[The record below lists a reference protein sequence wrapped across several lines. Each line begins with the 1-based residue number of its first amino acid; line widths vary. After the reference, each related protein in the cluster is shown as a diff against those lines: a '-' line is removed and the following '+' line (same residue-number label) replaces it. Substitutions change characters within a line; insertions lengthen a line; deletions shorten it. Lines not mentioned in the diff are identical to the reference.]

1 MRLSLLGP
9 ALLIAASA
17 AAAVSELRPAPTM
30 PSPSGPAAT
39 GAAPAAAVTSGP
51 AVRIGL
57 TTDPVRARVTAEG
70 GVVVRDPAR
79 RGTIWKKTFN
89 PGLTFVAESSGH
101 GAVLIYRVQVGSYST
116 QESAE
121 EKRVALEALL
131 QTEKVVVVYH
141 PDRGSWRVRAGEYR
155 TREEAAALSQRL
167 GDEGYRELWITEEA
181 AESSGRRRVRL
192 VDDRWNNFLTG
203 HDRVLVEPARAGQP
217 LRLEQASYRGTLEV
231 RVDKAGKLRLINH
244 LGMEDYLKGV
254 VPNEMGP
261 GVYPELEALKAQAV
275 AARTYT
281 VANLGQFSE
290 SGYDICDS
298 PQCQVYK
305 GAGTEH
311 PLSDQALLETRG
323 LILTHDSQPIH
334 ALYTS
339 TCGGHTED
347 GSLIFPEEKGAYLK
361 GVPCYPEAEAESR
374 TVTGGSWLDP
384 VILEDGSS
392 VNEEVQMLR
401 LHGVVG
407 DEALDRAWLLAPCRP
422 AEAVR
427 WTGLALG
434 QVGKKADPKGLN
446 GDRLVMHVLASYLAR
461 SLGWDEKMRLSLDDR
476 DLPYLLAFR
485 DRDEVPAEARRP
497 YAMLVLEGM
506 FVPFPDNSLR
516 PNHQPSRGLLL
527 RTLYRVLDFYGGL
540 GRQPATYRGSDSEK
554 VILESKK
561 EELTLTLAMAP
572 DAALF
577 RSFRDVSYPA
587 RTVPLTLGDRVL
599 YHTASDGSIDYLRLI
614 ANQRGVSDDRYS
626 SLYRWEERRTRLELE
641 NLLRQRVDV
650 GTLADIEPT
659 RRGVSGRVV
668 EVRIAGSRGDFF
680 LRGFR
685 IRTAFGIRENL
696 FTVDRT
702 YTANGEV
709 DSFIFSGKGW
719 GHGLGLCQVGSYGMA
734 LRGKKFDEIL
744 RHYYS
749 GVDLRDLAAIALART
764 PGR

>member
-1 MRLSLLGP
+1 MNRILPPATVLLT
-9 ALLIAASA
+9 AMAAG
-17 AAAVSELRPAPTM
+17 L
-30 PSPSGPAAT
+30 
-39 GAAPAAAVTSGP
+39 AAPAAPP
-51 AVRIGL
+51 AADPVVRIGL
-57 TTDPVRARVTAEG
+57 TTDPVRARVIAEG
-70 GVVVRDPAR
+70 GVVVRDPEN
-79 RGTIWKKTFN
+79 RGAIWKKVFD
-89 PGLTFVAESSGH
+89 PGLTFVAETSGH
-101 GAVLIYRVQVGSYST
+101 GPTLVYRVQVGSYST
-116 QESAE
+116 PEAAE
-121 EKRVALEALL
+121 EKRAALEALL
-131 QTEKVVVVYH
+131 KPEKVVVVYH
-141 PDRGSWRVRAGEYR
+141 ADRRSWRVRAGEYR

-167 GDEGYRELWITEEA
+167 GDEGYREQWITEEA
-181 AESSGRRRVRL
+181 AETSGRRRVRL
-192 VDDRWNNFLTG
+192 VDERWNNFLTG
-203 HDRVLVEPARAGQP
+203 HDRVLVEPARAGRP
-217 LRLEQASYRGTLEV
+217 LRIEQASYRGTLEV
-231 RVDKAGKLRLINH
+231 RVDRAGRLRFINR
-244 LGMEDYLKGV
+244 LGMEQYLRGV

-275 AARTYT
+275 AARTYI

-290 SGYDICDS
+290 YGYDICDT

-311 PLSDQALLETRG
+311 PLSDRALEETRG
-323 LILTHDSQPIH
+323 LVLTYGGAPIH

-347 GSLIFPEEKGAYLK
+347 GSLIFPEEKGPYLK

-374 TVTGGSWLDP
+374 TVTGSGWVDA
-384 VILEDGSS
+384 VVLEDGSR

-407 DEALDRAWLLAPCRP
+407 GEALDRAWLLAPCRP

-434 QVGKKADPKGLN
+434 LVGKKADSRGI
-446 GDRLVMHVLASYLAR
+446 GGERLVMHLFASFLAR
-461 SLGWDEKMRLSLDDR
+461 SLGWEEKMRLSLDDR

-497 YAMLVLEGM
+497 YAMLVLEGILE
-506 FVPFPDNSLR
+506 PFPDNSLR
-516 PNHQPSRGLLL
+516 PDHPPSRGLLL
-527 RTLYRVLDFYGGL
+527 RALYRVLDYYGGL
-540 GRQPATYRGSDSEK
+540 GRQPAIYRGSDEDK

-561 EELTLTLAMAP
+561 DELSLTLPVAA

-577 RSFRDVSYPA
+577 RSFREVSYPA
-587 RTVPLTLGDRVL
+587 RTIPLTLGDRVL
-599 YHTASDGSIDYLRLI
+599 YHTAAGGTIDYLRLI

-626 SLYRWEERRTRLELE
+626 SRYRWEERRTRLELE
-641 NLLRQRVDV
+641 SLLRQRLDLGELV
-650 GTLADIEPT
+650 DIEPT

-668 EVRIAGSRGDFF
+668 EVRIAGSRGEFF

-685 IRTAFGIRENL
+685 IRTAFGILENL

-702 YTANGEV
+702 YAPDGQV

-734 LRGKKFDEIL
+734 LRGKRFDEIL

-749 GVDLRDLAAIALART
+749 GVEIRDLATAL
-764 PGR
+764 PGGSGR

>member
-1 MRLSLLGP
+1 MRPNLSAVGLL
-9 ALLIAASA
+9 ALLAVAPVGTA
-17 AAAVSELRPAPTM
+17 AAPPSAPPT
-30 PSPSGPAAT
+30 
-39 GAAPAAAVTSGP
+39 
-51 AVRIGL
+51 VRIGL
-57 TTDPVRARVTAEG
+57 TTDPVRVRVTAEG

-79 RGTIWKKTFN
+79 RGAIWKKVFD
-89 PGLTFVAESSGH
+89 PGLTFVSEASGH
-101 GAVLIYRVQVGSYST
+101 GAVVIYRVQVGSYAT
-116 QESAE
+116 QEAAE
-121 EKRVALEALL
+121 EKRQALENLL
-131 QTEKVVVVYH
+131 KTEKVVIAYH
-141 PDRGSWRVRAGEYR
+141 PDRRAWRVRVGESR

-167 GDEGYRELWITEEA
+167 ADEGYRELWITEEA
-181 AESSGRRRVRL
+181 AEATGRRRVRL

-203 HDRVLVEPARAGQP
+203 HDRVLVESARAGQP
-217 LRLEQASYRGTLEV
+217 LRLEQTSYRGTLEV
-231 RVDKAGKLRLINH
+231 RVDKAGRLRLINQ

-275 AARTYT
+275 AARTYV

-298 PQCQVYK
+298 AQCQVYK

-311 PLSDQALLETRG
+311 PLTDQALAETRG
-323 LILTHDSQPIH
+323 LVLVFDGQPIH

-347 GSLIFPEEKGAYLK
+347 GNLIFPEEKGTYLK

-374 TVTGGSWLDP
+374 TVTGNSWLDA
-384 VILEDGSS
+384 VVLEDGSR

-407 DEALDRAWLLAPCRP
+407 EEALDRSWLLASCRA
-422 AEAVR
+422 AEAER

-434 QVGKKADPKGLN
+434 QVGKKADPKGIA
-446 GDRLVMHVLASYLAR
+446 GDRLVMHAFATFLAS
-461 SLGWDEKMRLSLDDR
+461 SLGWDEKMKLSLDER

-485 DRDEVPAEARRP
+485 DRDEVPADARRP
-497 YAMLVLEGM
+497 YAMLVLEGILE
-506 FVPFPDNSLR
+506 PFPDNSLR
-516 PNHQPSRGLLL
+516 PNHPPSRGLLL
-527 RTLYRVLDFYGGL
+527 RALYRVLDFYGGL
-540 GRQPATYRGSDSEK
+540 GRQPATYRGSDSDK
-554 VILESKK
+554 IILESKK
-561 EELTLTLAMAP
+561 DELSVTLAMAP

-587 RTVPLTLGDRVL
+587 RSVPLTLGDRVL
-599 YHTASDGSIDYLRLI
+599 YHAAPDGSVNYLKVI

-626 SLYRWEERRTRLELE
+626 SLYRWEERRTRPELE
-641 NLLRQRVDV
+641 ALLRQRVDL
-650 GTLADIEPT
+650 GTLVDIVPT

-668 EVRIAGSRGDFF
+668 EVRITGSRGDFF

-702 YTANGEV
+702 YATNGSVEQ
-709 DSFIFSGKGW
+709 FIFSGKGW
-719 GHGLGLCQVGSYGMA
+719 GHGLGLCQVGAYGMA

-744 RHYYS
+744 RHYYT
-749 GVDLRDLAAIALART
+749 GVDISDLAAVTPARAAN
-764 PGR
+764 

>member
-1 MRLSLLGP
+1 MRRPPLAL
-9 ALLIAASA
+9 ALLAS
-17 AAAVSELRPAPTM
+17 L
-30 PSPSGPAAT
+30 
-39 GAAPAAAVTSGP
+39 AAPAAAAVAAP
-51 AVRIGL
+51 AQQMVRIGL
-57 TTDPVRARVTAEG
+57 TTDPVRARVTAAG

-79 RGTIWKKTFN
+79 RGAIWKKVFD
-89 PGLTFVAESSGH
+89 PGLTFVAEASGH
-101 GAVLIYRVQVGSYST
+101 GAVVIYRVQIGSYAT
-116 QESAE
+116 QEAAE
-121 EKRVALEALL
+121 EKRQALEALL
-131 QTEKVVVVYH
+131 KTEKVVIAYH
-141 PDRGSWRVRAGEYR
+141 PDRRAWRVRAGESR

-167 GDEGYRELWITEEA
+167 ADEGYRELWITEEA
-181 AESSGRRRVRL
+181 AEATGRRRVRL

-231 RVDKAGKLRLINH
+231 RVDKVGRLRLINA

-275 AARTYT
+275 AARTYI

-298 PQCQVYK
+298 AQCQVYK

-311 PLSDQALLETRG
+311 PLTDQALAETRG
-323 LILTHDSQPIH
+323 LVLVNDGQPIH

-347 GSLIFPEEKGAYLK
+347 GNLIFPEEKGSYLK

-374 TVTGGSWLDP
+374 TVSGNSWLDA
-384 VILEDGSS
+384 VVLEDGSR
-392 VNEEVQMLR
+392 VNEEVQILR

-407 DEALDRAWLLAPCRP
+407 EEALDRSWLLSPCRRSE
-422 AEAVR
+422 AER

-434 QVGKKADPKGLN
+434 QVGKKADPKGIA
-446 GDRLVMHVLASYLAR
+446 GDRLVMHAFATFLAS
-461 SLGWDEKMRLSLDDR
+461 SLGWDEKMKLSLDER

-506 FVPFPDNSLR
+506 LEPFPDNSLR
-516 PNHQPSRGLLL
+516 PNHPPSRGLLL
-527 RTLYRVLDFYGGL
+527 RALYRVLDFYGGL
-540 GRQPATYRGSDSEK
+540 GRQPATYRGSDSDK
-554 VILESKK
+554 IILESKK
-561 EELTLTLAMAP
+561 DELSVTLAMAP

-587 RTVPLTLGDRVL
+587 RSVPLTLGDRVL
-599 YHTASDGSIDYLRLI
+599 YHAAPDGSVNYLKVI

-626 SLYRWEERRTRLELE
+626 SLYRWEERRSRPELE
-641 NLLRQRVDV
+641 SLLRQRVDL
-650 GTLADIEPT
+650 GTLVDIAPT

-668 EVRIAGSRGDFF
+668 EVRITGSRGDFF

-702 YTANGEV
+702 YAPNGPVEQ
-709 DSFIFSGKGW
+709 FIFSGKGW
-719 GHGLGLCQVGSYGMA
+719 GHGLGLCQVGAYGMA

-749 GVDLRDLAAIALART
+749 GVEISDLASVAPARAAN
-764 PGR
+764 